1 MEAKKIKFRIRM
13 EEKRERMLNNQMSK
27 EEKEEFM
34 FRIR

>member
-1 MEAKKIKFRIRM
+1 MEEKKIKFRIRM